1 MASAAQIFNVMKTK
15 PKKRTF
21 REWFSV
27 EELHEESKKWMSELQ
42 FAQDE
47 QLFLNHMVKD
57 YTLDI
62 IDTEMFNTV
71 QPVVEGL
78 NRLENHLQELMDS
91 VQVHENQLSTL
102 IEEKITD
109 KLESSYLESH
119 NDLAMLL
126 DDYFVQYKDYKTQM
140 FEIVSQ
146 VMKHKKQKRLLN

>member
-1 MASAAQIFNVMKTK
+1 MKTK
-15 PKKRTF
+15 PRKRTF

-27 EELHEESKKWMSELQ
+27 EELQQESKKWMSELQ

-47 QLFLNHMVKD
+47 QRFLNQMIKD

-62 IDTEMFNTV
+62 IDSEMFNRV
-71 QPVVEGL
+71 QPVVDGL

-91 VQVHENQLSTL
+91 VRVHENQLSTL

-109 KLESSYLESH
+109 KFESSYLESH

-126 DDYFVQYKDYKTQM
+126 DDYFEKYKDYKTQM
-140 FEIVSQ
+140 FEIISQ